1 MALLRDAPAPTD
13 RSPTSAAAKTALAV
27 SSLALLLSGLAVVQG
42 LEGDDER
49 RELDRRIA
57 CLEKDGAN
65 DCGAD
70 GR

>member
-1 MALLRDAPAPTD
+1 MAMLRDTTD
-13 RSPTSAAAKTALAV
+13 RTPTSTAAKASLVV
-27 SSLALLLSGLAVVQG
+27 SSLALLLSGYAVVQS
-42 LEGDDER
+42 LDGDEER
-49 RELDRRIA
+49 RDLDQRLV